1 MVSHTYN
8 VFRRRQYTCLFLCVF
23 YVYFMCIFLIQH
35 YRISNQP
42 ASLDSRSHRVEC
54 SPPDPVLVHDWHI
67 VRVSATDYG
76 TQFGS
81 EVGLWS
87 V

>member
-1 MVSHTYN
+1 MYI
-8 VFRRRQYTCLFLCVF
+8 
-23 YVYFMCIFLIQH
+23 FMCIFLIQH

-42 ASLDSRSHRVEC
+42 ASLDSRSHTVEC
-54 SPPDPVLVHDWHI
+54 SPPDPVLAHGWHI
-67 VRVSATDYG
+67 GQFSATDYG

>member
-1 MVSHTYN
+1 MNNYIVTFEYRVMVTA
-8 VFRRRQYTCLFLCVF
+8 FAILA
-23 YVYFMCIFLIQH
+23 MFLIQH
-35 YRISNQP
+35 FRISNQP

-54 SPPDPVLVHDWHI
+54 SPPDPVFAHGWHI
-67 VRVSATDYG
+67 GQFSATDYG